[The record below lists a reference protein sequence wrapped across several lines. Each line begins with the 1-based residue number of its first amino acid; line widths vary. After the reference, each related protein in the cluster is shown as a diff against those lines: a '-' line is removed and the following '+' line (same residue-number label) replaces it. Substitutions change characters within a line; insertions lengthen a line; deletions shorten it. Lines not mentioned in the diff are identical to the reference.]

1 MTNQALHHRA
11 DSRIAAPVSRVRA
24 ALPSGG
30 PRVLWPPAPH
40 ASKPPLVFSSIQFV
54 FLFLPLALGLYW
66 IAPRRARNLM
76 LLALSLFFY
85 ASGEAHHLWLLLAL
99 IAINYTAGHAIE
111 AARSPARRRAAL
123 TVAIA
128 ADLAALG
135 WFKYAGFFATAV
147 FPLAHVAAWQGIVL
161 PLGISFY
168 VFHNISYVMDV
179 YRGTA
184 RARRNPIDFAL
195 YISFFPQVIAG
206 PIIRYHDIAPALDDR
221 HVRLE
226 DFASGMERFV
236 VGMAKKM
243 VIANPLGA
251 TADRVFAL
259 PTATLA
265 TSDAWLGLLCYT
277 LQIYFD
283 FSGYS
288 DMAIGLARM
297 FGFEFLENFNYPYV
311 ARTIQEFWRR
321 WHISLSNWFR
331 DYLYI
336 PLGGSRCGAART
348 YFNLA
353 TVFLLCGLWHGAAW
367 TFIVWGAIHGFFLA
381 LERAGL
387 GRLLLRAPVFVAR
400 AYTLGV
406 VAFAWVV
413 FRSETLAGAIGYYG
427 ALLRPFRPDAFPQVY
442 PGNFTWLILVCAVIG
457 ATGSFTWLTRD
468 WRARAG
474 QLRGRV
480 DPALAEVRD
489 GALVLGVRNAMLLG
503 LMVLSFLQLAGD
515 VYNPFIYF
523 RF

>member
-1 MTNQALHHRA
+1 
-11 DSRIAAPVSRVRA
+11 
-24 ALPSGG
+24 
-30 PRVLWPPAPH
+30 
-40 ASKPPLVFSSIQFV
+40 LVFSSIQFI
-54 FLFLPLALGLYW
+54 FLFFPLALVLYW
-66 IAPRRARNLM
+66 AAPRRARNLM

-85 ASGEAHHLWLLLAL
+85 ASGESRHLWLLLTL
-99 IAINYTAGHAIE
+99 IVVNYLAGRAIE
-111 AARSPARRRAAL
+111 AGRGVSRRLAL
-123 TVAIA
+123 GCAVGV
-128 ADLAALG
+128 DLAALG
-135 WFKYAGFFATAV
+135 WFKYAGFIATSV
-147 FPLAHVAAWQGIVL
+147 FPAAHFAAWQGILL

-168 VFHNISYVMDV
+168 VFHNISYVVDV
-179 YRGTA
+179 YRGA
-184 RARRNPIDFAL
+184 APARRNPIDFAL

-206 PIIRYHDIAPALDDR
+206 PIIRYHDIAHALDDR

-236 VGMAKKM
+236 VGLAKKM
-243 VIANPLGA
+243 VIADPLGEI
-251 TADRVFAL
+251 ADKAFAL
-259 PTATLA
+259 PVATLSG
-265 TSDAWLGLLCYT
+265 SDAWLGLICYT

-311 ARTIQEFWRR
+311 SRSVQEFWRR

-336 PLGGSRCGAART
+336 PLGGSRRGATRT

-367 TFIVWGAIHGFFLA
+367 SFVVWGAIHGFL
-381 LERAGL
+381 LVVERAGL
-387 GRLLLRAPVFVAR
+387 GRLLVRAPALVAR
-400 AYTLGV
+400 AYTLLV
-406 VAFAWVV
+406 VTLAWVV
-413 FRSETLAGAIGYYG
+413 FRAPTLAGGIGYYA
-427 ALLRPFRPDAFPQVY
+427 ALLHPDAKNFSRIY
-442 PGNFTWLILVCAVIG
+442 PGEFTWVVLACALLG
-457 ATGSFTWLTRD
+457 ATGAFTWLTRD

-480 DPALAEVRD
+480 DPALAEMRE
-489 GALVLGVRNAMLLG
+489 GALVLGARNVILLG
-503 LMVLSFLQLAGD
+503 LMVLSFLQLASA

>member
-1 MTNQALHHRA
+1 
-11 DSRIAAPVSRVRA
+11 
-24 ALPSGG
+24 
-30 PRVLWPPAPH
+30 
-40 ASKPPLVFSSIQFV
+40 LVFSSIQFI
-54 FLFLPLALGLYW
+54 FLFLPLALALYW
-66 IAPRRARNLM
+66 AVPRRARNLM

-85 ASGEAHHLWLLLAL
+85 SSGEARHLWVLLGL
-99 IAINYTAGHAIE
+99 IAVNFAAGHAIE
-111 AARSPARRRAAL
+111 ARRGAFRRIAL
-123 TVAIA
+123 AGAIGC
-128 ADLAALG
+128 DLAALG
-135 WFKYAGFFATAV
+135 WFKYAGFFAGAL
-147 FPLAHVAAWQGIVL
+147 FPRAHVAAWEGIVL

-168 VFHNISYVMDV
+168 VFHNISYVVDV

-206 PIIRYHDIAPALDDR
+206 PIVRYHDIAGALDDR
-221 HVRLE
+221 HVRLS

-236 VGMAKKM
+236 AGLAKKM
-243 VIANPLGA
+243 IIANTLGE
-251 TADRVFAL
+251 TADKVFAL

-265 TSDAWLGLLCYT
+265 SSDAWLGLLCYT

-311 ARTIQEFWRR
+311 ARSVQEFWRR

-336 PLGGSRCGAART
+336 PLGGSRRGAART
-348 YFNLA
+348 YCNLVI
-353 TVFLLCGLWHGAAW
+353 VFLLCGLWHGAAW

-381 LERAGL
+381 LERAGI
-387 GRLLLRAPVFVAR
+387 GSLLARAPAFVAR

-406 VAFAWVV
+406 VSLAWVV
-413 FRSETLAGAIGYYG
+413 FRSETLRGAIGYYG
-427 ALLRPFRPDAFPQVY
+427 ALLHSRPDTFQQVY
-442 PGNFTWLILVCAVIG
+442 PGNFTWLVLVSSLIG
-457 ATGSFTWLTRD
+457 ATGCFTWLTRD

-480 DPALAEVRD
+480 DPALADIRD
-489 GALVLGVRNAMLLG
+489 GGLVLGARNLILVGLLF
-503 LMVLSFLQLAGD
+503 LSFLQLASA